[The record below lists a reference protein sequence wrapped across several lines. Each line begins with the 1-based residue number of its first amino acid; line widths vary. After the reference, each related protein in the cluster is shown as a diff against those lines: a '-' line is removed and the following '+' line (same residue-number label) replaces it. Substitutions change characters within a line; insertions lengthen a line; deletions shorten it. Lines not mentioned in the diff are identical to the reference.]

1 MLRVVL
7 DTNVLVSA
15 YLVAQ
20 GAPAQLRQAFRQGV
34 FALVVTD
41 AVLAE
46 YRRVLN
52 YERIARRHGL
62 SPAEVDRE
70 VDELRQIALVIEEW
84 AAVDAV
90 TADPDDNVFLACV
103 LAGQAPF
110 LVSGD
115 PHLLRLGSY
124 RGVRILTPAAF
135 LLLLR
140 AEGWLS

>member
-20 GAPAQLRQAFRQGV
+20 GAPAQLLQAFRQGV

-70 VDELRQIALVIEEW
+70 IGELRQIALVIHVW
-84 AAVDAV
+84 AAVDVV
-90 TADPDDNVFLACV
+90 TADPDDNVFLACT

>member
-70 VDELRQIALVIEEW
+70 IGELRQIALGIQVW
-84 AAVDAV
+84 AAVDVV
-90 TADPDDNVFLACV
+90 TADPEDNVFLACA